1 MGVGR
6 QVGTPHLIRIMP
18 AQGDSSHRPCS
29 NLSKAGTVT
38 GTIPTRTTRRLR
50 WRVVDI
56 VVASVLAVAAS
67 FLFIVW
73 NTAYIGPSNLLTAV
87 LPGIQG
93 LANGLWFIAGPL
105 VALVVRKPGAALY
118 GELVAAIISALVGN
132 QWGATTIISGL
143 MQGLGAEIVFA
154 VLAYRVWTWWSAAL
168 AGALAGVFASIY
180 DLGFL
185 PGLAGGYAGSSAAFG
200 AVYLPS
206 QAVSGAVLAGLLA
219 WVVVRALAATGALAR
234 FPAGRAV
241 RAR

>member
-1 MGVGR
+1 M
-6 QVGTPHLIRIMP
+6 TT
-18 AQGDSSHRPCS
+18 SS
-29 NLSKAGTVT
+29 T
-38 GTIPTRTTRRLR
+38 TTRSARTLR

-56 VVASVLAVAAS
+56 VIASVLAVAAS

-73 NTAYIGPSNLLTAV
+73 NTAYLGPSTLLTAV

-118 GELVAAIISALVGN
+118 GELVAAIVSALVGN
-132 QWGATTIISGL
+132 QWGPGTIISGL
-143 MQGLGAEIVFA
+143 VQGLGAEIVFA

-168 AGALAGVFASIY
+168 AGALAGVFASAY
-180 DLGFL
+180 DLGFI

>member
-1 MGVGR
+1 MTSTTGSAR
-6 QVGTPHLIRIMP
+6 
-18 AQGDSSHRPCS
+18 SS
-29 NLSKAGTVT
+29 
-38 GTIPTRTTRRLR
+38 RRLR

-73 NTAYIGPSNLLTAV
+73 NTAYIGPSTLLTAV
-87 LPGIQG
+87 LPGVQG

-132 QWGATTIISGL
+132 QWGATVIVSGL
-143 MQGLGAEIVFA
+143 VQGLGAEIVFA
-154 VLAYRVWTWWSAAL
+154 VLAYRMWTWWSAAL
-168 AGALAGVFASIY
+168 AGALAGAFASIY
-180 DLGFL
+180 DLGL
-185 PGLAGGYAGSSAAFG
+185 VPGLAGFYAGSSAAFG

-219 WVVVRALAATGALAR
+219 WVLVRALAATGALAR

-241 RAR
+241 RTR

>member
-1 MGVGR
+1 MTTSTTTR
-6 QVGTPHLIRIMP
+6 
-18 AQGDSSHRPCS
+18 A
-29 NLSKAGTVT
+29 
-38 GTIPTRTTRRLR
+38 TRTLR

-56 VVASVLAVAAS
+56 VIASVLAVAAS

-73 NTAYIGPSNLLTAV
+73 NTAYIGPSTLLTAV

-118 GELVAAIISALVGN
+118 GELVAAIVSALVGN
-132 QWGATTIISGL
+132 QWGGAPTIISGL
-143 MQGLGAEIVFA
+143 VQGLGAEIVFA
-154 VLAYRVWTWWSAAL
+154 LFAYRVWTWWSAAL
-168 AGALAGVFASIY
+168 AGALAGVFASLY
-180 DLGFL
+180 DLGFI